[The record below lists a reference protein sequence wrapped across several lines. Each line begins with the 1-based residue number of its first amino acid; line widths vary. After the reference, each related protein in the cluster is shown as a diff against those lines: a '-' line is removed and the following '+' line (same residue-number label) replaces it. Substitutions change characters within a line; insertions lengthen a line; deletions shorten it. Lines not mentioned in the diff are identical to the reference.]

1 MSNWFS
7 AVLNVAAAIA
17 QVILSLSPAP
27 DIYNV
32 HRRRDVDEMAALPL
46 VAMAVNNH
54 VWMLY
59 GYLTDNLFPLS
70 ATQAFSQFAA
80 IIYSVIYFRWSSE
93 LKRKELVKLLSRAFA
108 LHCALSL
115 YFVLGVVGVTDQTN
129 PEVGTR
135 FGYVGHVVKTKDST
149 SIPINLS
156 VMLLISTLLWL
167 GTGILDSDLFIA
179 GINSVG
185 RYLQHITRYL
195 NVQTND
201 ISAGLSVR
209 RCHSTFHSLL
219 LTTLSAFATMS
230 IWVDILNVVTA
241 VAQVI
246 LSLSLTPDLYNVH
259 RRKST
264 GEMVA
269 LPLVAMAVNNHAW
282 MLYGYLADNM
292 FPIFATQ
299 AFSQTAA
306 LIYNIVFFRYTVPEK
321 RNALYKL
328 YSRAFA
334 VHCAFSIYTILGV
347 AGVTNQTKGQV
358 GDWVGY
364 AAIVINI
371 WMYASPL
378 GTLKHVIATKN
389 AASIPINLSVM
400 IFVSASLWLAS
411 GIVDDDFFVW
421 GINAIGT
428 MLSFIQIVVYYIFRP
443 TQQQDEMKDGDLTV
457 VIDNATTTA
466 TVESPAYKPMP
477 SPVMTMKK

>member
-1 MSNWFS
+1 
-7 AVLNVAAAIA
+7 
-17 QVILSLSPAP
+17 
-27 DIYNV
+27 
-32 HRRRDVDEMAALPL
+32 
-46 VAMAVNNH
+46 
-54 VWMLY
+54 
-59 GYLTDNLFPLS
+59 
-70 ATQAFSQFAA
+70 
-80 IIYSVIYFRWSSE
+80 
-93 LKRKELVKLLSRAFA
+93 
-108 LHCALSL
+108 
-115 YFVLGVVGVTDQTN
+115 
-129 PEVGTR
+129 
-135 FGYVGHVVKTKDST
+135 
-149 SIPINLS
+149 
-156 VMLLISTLLWL
+156 
-167 GTGILDSDLFIA
+167 
-179 GINSVG
+179 
-185 RYLQHITRYL
+185 
-195 NVQTND
+195 
-201 ISAGLSVR
+201 
-209 RCHSTFHSLL
+209 
-219 LTTLSAFATMS
+219 MS

-282 MLYGYLADNM
+282 MLY
-292 FPIFATQ
+292 
-299 AFSQTAA
+299 A

-347 AGVTNQTKGQV
+347 AGVTNQTKGQ
-358 GDWVGY
+358 
-364 AAIVINI
+364 
-371 WMYASPL
+371 
-378 GTLKHVIATKN
+378 HVIATKN

-411 GIVDDDFFVW
+411 GIVDDDFLVW

-477 SPVMTMKK
+477 SPAMTMKK

>member
-1 MSNWFS
+1 
-7 AVLNVAAAIA
+7 
-17 QVILSLSPAP
+17 
-27 DIYNV
+27 
-32 HRRRDVDEMAALPL
+32 
-46 VAMAVNNH
+46 
-54 VWMLY
+54 
-59 GYLTDNLFPLS
+59 
-70 ATQAFSQFAA
+70 
-80 IIYSVIYFRWSSE
+80 
-93 LKRKELVKLLSRAFA
+93 
-108 LHCALSL
+108 
-115 YFVLGVVGVTDQTN
+115 
-129 PEVGTR
+129 
-135 FGYVGHVVKTKDST
+135 
-149 SIPINLS
+149 
-156 VMLLISTLLWL
+156 
-167 GTGILDSDLFIA
+167 
-179 GINSVG
+179 
-185 RYLQHITRYL
+185 
-195 NVQTND
+195 
-201 ISAGLSVR
+201 
-209 RCHSTFHSLL
+209 
-219 LTTLSAFATMS
+219 MS
-230 IWVDILNVVTA
+230 IWVDILNVATA
-241 VAQVI
+241 IAQVI

-334 VHCAFSIYTILGV
+334 VHCMFSIYTILGV

-389 AASIPINLSVM
+389 SASIPINLSVM

-428 MLSFIQIVVYYIFRP
+428 MLSFIQIIVYYMFRP
-443 TQQQDEMKDGDLTV
+443 THQEEIKDQANGDLTV
-457 VIDNATTTA
+457 VIDNATTTV
-466 TVESPAYKPMP
+466 TVESPVYKPMP
-477 SPVMTMKK
+477 SPVMPLYK

>member
-1 MSNWFS
+1 
-7 AVLNVAAAIA
+7 
-17 QVILSLSPAP
+17 
-27 DIYNV
+27 
-32 HRRRDVDEMAALPL
+32 
-46 VAMAVNNH
+46 
-54 VWMLY
+54 
-59 GYLTDNLFPLS
+59 
-70 ATQAFSQFAA
+70 
-80 IIYSVIYFRWSSE
+80 
-93 LKRKELVKLLSRAFA
+93 
-108 LHCALSL
+108 
-115 YFVLGVVGVTDQTN
+115 
-129 PEVGTR
+129 
-135 FGYVGHVVKTKDST
+135 
-149 SIPINLS
+149 
-156 VMLLISTLLWL
+156 
-167 GTGILDSDLFIA
+167 
-179 GINSVG
+179 
-185 RYLQHITRYL
+185 
-195 NVQTND
+195 
-201 ISAGLSVR
+201 
-209 RCHSTFHSLL
+209 
-219 LTTLSAFATMS
+219 MS

-246 LSLSLTPDLYNVH
+246 LSLSLTPDYRSVDLQH
-259 RRKST
+259 
-264 GEMVA
+264 
-269 LPLVAMAVNNHAW
+269 
-282 MLYGYLADNM
+282 
-292 FPIFATQ
+292 
-299 AFSQTAA
+299 
-306 LIYNIVFFRYTVPEK
+306 VFFRYTVPEK

-347 AGVTNQTKGQV
+347 AGQV

-477 SPVMTMKK
+477 SPAMTMKK